1 MSQVCHVLT
10 DEAGWAQRIALG
22 HLLRKGGRAQDP
34 PVFAVAGP
42 LPRWLDET
50 RNGCELIRLPSN
62 GAYLGTA
69 RLSMRMRTRPVSL
82 VHAWGTEE
90 ASVAAAASRHHR
102 VPLLVHLDAS
112 PNRRQVKKLRGIAR
126 ECGASFLCS
135 CQIIRRRLVEGGVAD
150 DRCVVVRPGVDF
162 GAITHWKQSPGKAG
176 LGADRDDLV
185 VVLGDADP
193 SDRLDALIGVI
204 IHHQLTGTNI
214 RVVLSPGARDVDRLR
229 DFARDMAHFDVV
241 QPAPPQMP
249 REQII
254 ALADVLVLVPRGDI
268 STTEIAWAMASRT
281 AVVGTADYAIAE
293 LIAHKLNGLLIKR
306 DPDRSIAPAIAR
318 VLAER
323 EAMASGV
330 ETAHGQAFDVFSVRR
345 FVDQVTAVYENVLAG
360 RRPAEGVVDSASAA

>member
-1 MSQVCHVLT
+1 MSRVCHVLT
-10 DEAGWAQRIALG
+10 DEAEWAQRIALG

-42 LPRWLDET
+42 LPRWLDKT
-50 RNGCELIRLPSN
+50 RNDCELIRLPSH

-69 RLSMRMRTRPVSL
+69 RLSMRMRNGPIGL
-82 VHAWGTEE
+82 IHAWDAE
-90 ASVAAAASRHHR
+90 AASTAAAATRHHS
-102 VPLLVHLDAS
+102 VPLLVHLHAS
-112 PNRRQVKKLRGIAR
+112 PNRRQVKKLRGIAK

-135 CQIIRRRLVEGGVAD
+135 CQIIRRRLIEGGVD
-150 DRCVVVRPGVDF
+150 NDRCVVVRPGVDF

-193 SDRLDALIGVI
+193 SDRLEALVGII
-204 IHHQLTGTNI
+204 IHQQLRRTRI
-214 RVVLSPGARDVDRLR
+214 RVVLLPGVRDVDRLR
-229 DFARDMAHFDVV
+229 DFAHDMAHKDVV
-241 QPAPPQMP
+241 WPAPSEMP

-281 AVVGTADYAIAE
+281 AVVGTADYAITE

-360 RRPAEGVVDSASAA
+360 RPPAEGVVDSASAA

>member
-1 MSQVCHVLT
+1 MSRVCHVLT
-10 DEAGWAQRIALG
+10 DEGGWAQRIALG
-22 HLLRKGGRAQDP
+22 HLLRKGGRAQAP

-112 PNRRQVKKLRGIAR
+112 PNRRQVKKLRGIAK

-176 LGADRDDLV
+176 LGADPDDLV
-185 VVLGDADP
+185 VVLGDAD
-193 SDRLDALIGVI
+193 
-204 IHHQLTGTNI
+204 
-214 RVVLSPGARDVDRLR
+214 DV
-229 DFARDMAHFDVV
+229 
-241 QPAPPQMP
+241 
-249 REQII
+249 
-254 ALADVLVLVPRGDI
+254 
-268 STTEIAWAMASRT
+268 
-281 AVVGTADYAIAE
+281 
-293 LIAHKLNGLLIKR
+293 
-306 DPDRSIAPAIAR
+306 IAPAQPLQYYLSLPSEIRHLHVFHGIGHYPPAH
-318 VLAER
+318 VPER
-323 EAMASGV
+323 
-330 ETAHGQAFDVFSVRR
+330 
-345 FVDQVTAVYENVLAG
+345 LAG
-360 RRPAEGVVDSASAA
+360 VFKRFIEEHVTG